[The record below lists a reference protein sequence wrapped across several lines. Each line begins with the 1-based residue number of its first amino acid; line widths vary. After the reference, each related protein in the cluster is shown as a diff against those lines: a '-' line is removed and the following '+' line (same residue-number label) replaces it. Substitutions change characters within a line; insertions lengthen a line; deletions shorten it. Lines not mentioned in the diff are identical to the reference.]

1 MSRSL
6 STTRRN
12 KMLNEQ
18 TFTKLSQ
25 MKLHGLAHA
34 LQQQI
39 ESTNFDKLAFEERVG
54 MLVDQEWTDR
64 QARKLTRRLAQAKL
78 REQACIED
86 LHYRNRKGLDRKLV
100 ARLSTCQWIEQSQNV
115 IVVGATGLGKT
126 YLACAL
132 ANKAC
137 QESKSALYRRVPRLF
152 HELALARADGSLP
165 RLLARWAKVD
175 VLILDDWG
183 LAPLKDQERR
193 DLLEVLDDRYDKRAT
208 IVATQLPVKH
218 WHKIIGD
225 PTIADAICDRLVHAA
240 HTITLTG
247 ESLRKKKAQ
256 QSNRETAKKN
266 K

>member
-1 MSRSL
+1 M
-6 STTRRN
+6 
-12 KMLNEQ
+12 
-18 TFTKLSQ
+18 
-25 MKLHGLAHA
+25 
-34 LQQQI
+34 
-39 ESTNFDKLAFEERVG
+39 ESKNFDKLSFEERVG

-64 QARKLTRRLAQAKL
+64 QSRKLTRRLAQAKL
-78 REQACIED
+78 RDQACLED
-86 LHYRNRKGLDRKLV
+86 IDYRHRRGLDRRLV
-100 ARLSTCQWIEQSQNV
+100 ARLSTCQWIEESQNV
-115 IVVGATGLGKT
+115 ILIGATGVGKT

-137 QESKSALYRRVPRLF
+137 QESKTALYRRVPRLLN
-152 HELALARADGSLP
+152 ELALARADGSYA

-193 DLLEVLDDRYDKRAT
+193 DMLEILDDRYGKRAT

-218 WHKIIGD
+218 WHKTIGD

-240 HTITLTG
+240 HTIALSG
-247 ESLRKKKAQ
+247 DSMRKKKAQ
-256 QSNRETAKKN
+256 KSNRETSKKT

>member
-1 MSRSL
+1 
-6 STTRRN
+6 
-12 KMLNEQ
+12 MLDEQ
-18 TFTKLSQ
+18 TFTKLNH
-25 MKLHGLAHA
+25 MKLYGIAHA
-34 LQQQI
+34 LEQQM
-39 ESTNFDKLAFEERVG
+39 SSKTFDKLSFEERVG

-86 LHYRNRKGLDRKLV
+86 IDERHQRGLDKKLIT
-100 ARLSTCQWIEQSQNV
+100 RLSTCQWVEQSQNV
-115 IVVGATGLGKT
+115 ILVGATGLGKT
-126 YLACAL
+126 YIACAL
-132 ANKAC
+132 ANRAC
-137 QESKSALYRRVPRLF
+137 QQGKTALYRRVPRLF
-152 HELALARADGSLP
+152 GELALARADGSLP
-165 RLLARWAKVD
+165 RLLNRWAKVD

-193 DLLEVLDDRYDKRAT
+193 DLLEVLDDRYDKRAA

-247 ESLRKKKAQ
+247 DSIRKKRAAE
-256 QSNRETAKKN
+256 STRGTAKKT

>member
-1 MSRSL
+1 
-6 STTRRN
+6 
-12 KMLNEQ
+12 MLDEQ
-18 TFTKLSQ
+18 TFTKLNQ
-25 MKLHGLAHA
+25 MKLYGFAHA
-34 LQQQI
+34 LEQQM
-39 ESTNFDKLAFEERVG
+39 ESKNFDKLTFEERVG

-64 QARKLTRRLAQAKL
+64 QTRKLTRRLAQAKL
-78 REQACIED
+78 REEACIED
-86 LHYRNRKGLDRKLV
+86 IDYRHRRGLDRKLV

-115 IVVGATGLGKT
+115 ILVGATGLGKT

-137 QESKSALYRRVPRLF
+137 QESKTALYRRVPRLL
-152 HELALARADGSLP
+152 HELTLARADGSLP
-165 RLLARWAKVD
+165 RLLSRWEKID

-218 WHKIIGD
+218 WHKIVGD

-240 HTITLTG
+240 HTITLSG
-247 ESLRKKKAQ
+247 ESIRKQRAQKK
-256 QSNRETAKKN
+256 SGETSKKTT
-266 K
+266 